1 MNQFTW
7 GGAVGRKSVQL
18 LLLTSL
24 GQRVEEL
31 INAPI
36 MNKER
41 RSTEKPHKQAGLLCN
56 QR

>member
-31 INAPI
+31 INAPT
-36 MNKER
+36 MNKEDAPL
-41 RSTEKPHKQAGLLCN
+41 RSHTNRQDYCAIDL
-56 QR
+56 

>member
-1 MNQFTW
+1 M
-7 GGAVGRKSVQL
+7 GRNSVQL

-31 INAPI
+31 INAST

-41 RSTEKPHKQAGLLCN
+41 RSTEKLHKQAGLLCN
-56 QR
+56 

>member
-31 INAPI
+31 INAPT
-36 MNKER
+36 MNKEDAPM
-41 RSTEKPHKQAGLLCN
+41 RSHTNRQDCCATDL
-56 QR
+56 